1 MVYGYDMYTKEE
13 IYITDESIADC
24 LAWIERG
31 KIAPI
36 HTKYILG
43 IVEEESE
50 FYFMG
55 DKSIE
60 EISDTIENRVRL
72 YLMEMD

>member
-1 MVYGYDMYTKEE
+1 MYAYNMYTGQE
-13 IYITDESIADC
+13 IYVTDESIEDC
-24 LAWIERG
+24 LEWIERG
-31 KIAPI
+31 KLSPT
-36 HTKYILG
+36 HTEYILD
-43 IVEEESE
+43 IVQEEAE